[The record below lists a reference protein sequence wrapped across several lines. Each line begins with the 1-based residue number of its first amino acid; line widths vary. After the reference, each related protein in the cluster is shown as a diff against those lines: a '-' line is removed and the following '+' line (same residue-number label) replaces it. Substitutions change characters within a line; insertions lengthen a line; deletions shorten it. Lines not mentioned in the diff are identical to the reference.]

1 MTYDN
6 LCLTFSH
13 HLTTVVVIIYKLLN
27 LLRHLVVMLFV
38 LIEGL

>member
-6 LCLTFSH
+6 LYLTFSH
-13 HLTTVVVIIYKLLN
+13 HLTTVVTIYKVLN